1 MSTYTTEASV
11 ALLVA
16 GDGVRLTVLLDRD
29 RDGVADAGVLDA
41 AIADAGTLIDAS
53 LAQRDDVPF
62 DDAPATPA
70 IIELCAKYL
79 VAAELY
85 GWNEATS
92 EDSKRYA
99 GKAQQILDRLLDGT
113 YTIPGGSG
121 TVDGDAGRVAI
132 TYSADEPK
140 FSGRDANGDRRW
152 RGF

>member
-1 MSTYTTEASV
+1 MSVYTTEASI

-29 RDGVADAGVLDA
+29 RDGSADPGVLDA

-53 LAQRDDVPF
+53 LSQRDDVPF
-62 DDAPATPA
+62 AAAPDTPA

-85 GWNEATS
+85 AWSEATS

-99 GKAQQILDRLLDGT
+99 AKAQAILDKLLSGD
-113 YTIPGGSG
+113 YAIPGG
-121 TVDGDAGRVAI
+121 TPVDGGTGRVAI
-132 TYSADEPK
+132 TYSADEPQ
-140 FSGRDANGDRRW
+140 FSGRDANGNKRW
-152 RGF
+152 RGM